1 MTVVAA
7 LPRAE
12 SVWQETL
19 GWQPTEQQQQQ
30 FQQVY
35 ERVLEGNQQ
44 LNLTRITGPEEF
56 WEKHLW
62 DSLRGVQRLLK
73 EAEGAIATPSQP
85 ELETASSDAPANP
98 APIRIIDIGTG
109 AGFPGIPA
117 AIALPQASLT
127 LLDSTR
133 KKLTFID
140 ALIAALELTN
150 ARTWVGRVEDLGQ
163 QRRHREHYDVALIRA
178 VAPAPVCAEYALPL
192 LKLGGTAVLY
202 RGQWTEEEA
211 IGLQAALD
219 QLGGTVEVIESF
231 TTPLS
236 HSVRHCLYLKKT
248 AFTPPDF
255 PRAVGVPSHKPL
267 V

>member
-12 SVWQETL
+12 SMWQETL
-19 GWQPTEQQQQQ
+19 GWQPTEFQQQQ
-30 FQQVY
+30 FQRVY
-35 ERVLEGNQQ
+35 ERVMEGNQQ
-44 LNLTRITGPEEF
+44 LNLTRITAPEEF

-62 DSLRGVQRLLK
+62 DSLRGIHRLLK
-73 EAEGAIATPSQP
+73 DAEGAIAEDLSSQAA
-85 ELETASSDAPANP
+85 ASSSTEANP
-98 APIRIIDIGTG
+98 SAMRIIDIGTG
-109 AGFPGIPA
+109 AGFPGIPV
-117 AIALPQASLT
+117 AIALSQANLT

-133 KKLTFID
+133 KKLTFLD
-140 ALIAALELTN
+140 TLIADLALTN
-150 ARTWVGRVEDLGQ
+150 ARTWVGRVEELGQ
-163 QRRHREHYDVALIRA
+163 QRRHRGHYNGALIRA

-211 IGLQAALD
+211 IALQSALD
-219 QLGGTVEVIESF
+219 QLGGTVESVEAF

-248 AFTPPDF
+248 ASTPPEF

-267 V
+267 A